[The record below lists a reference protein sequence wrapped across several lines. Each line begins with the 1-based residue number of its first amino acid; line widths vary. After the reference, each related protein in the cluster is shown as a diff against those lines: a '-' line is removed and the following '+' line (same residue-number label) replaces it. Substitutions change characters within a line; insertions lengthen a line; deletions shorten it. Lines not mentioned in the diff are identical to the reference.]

1 MKKGEK
7 ARYPAS
13 PGAALSTSVNKSS
26 PASMFS
32 EIFTSECPSR
42 TLTYSSGSMQGLSVE
57 TMGMVKYS
65 SWISNWHLTSFIYN
79 WIILNRPLRNQE
91 HNLQEWRVSNDD
103 DGETNYIPTIIN
115 SITDMTHMSQ
125 LNSRNKVSVQN
136 LLSELRETINV
147 NNREAGSPLTK
158 HKVVLIGDSNIRGY
172 VHKLK
177 TLLKNNSELYSV
189 IKLVLLQK
197 N

>member
-1 MKKGEK
+1 MAVKNHTYATRSPKGKKITYHH
-7 ARYPAS
+7 RPTRTS
-13 PGAALSTSVNKSS
+13 PSNK
-26 PASMFS
+26 
-32 EIFTSECPSR
+32 
-42 TLTYSSGSMQGLSVE
+42 
-57 TMGMVKYS
+57 
-65 SWISNWHLTSFIYN
+65 
-79 WIILNRPLRNQE
+79 
-91 HNLQEWRVSNDD
+91 HNLQGRRGRDVD
-103 DGETNYIPTIIN
+103 DGETNYIPIIIN
-115 SITDMTHMSQ
+115 SVTDMTHMSQ